1 MSSERIAKLREEID
15 RMKKMTPEGFTDEKQ
30 AASYFQ
36 EKEQMIENIVKTLET
51 VDDAVTTETEGV
63 KEAVKSLRES
73 MKHLEK
79 GARQLT
85 RKDAEAEI
93 GKALCA
99 AWTGDRTTLGELKCV
114 PNLKSENWNNPSDF
128 EWTREK
134 GFVMRKKDTPVEPMG
149 NMATNEQYL
158 INPIYE
164 SIIMEDAAKKSVMM
178 NLVSHIPMRGP
189 SIWIPERDR
198 GGVSLKWLT
207 QYGAK
212 IEGSKPNAPTRKEL
226 KAYTLAGFIPWYD
239 EFEEDVYADLGKL
252 FMSEFTESY
261 GVEFDR
267 QCLIADESPFTGILA
282 DTNATKHTVDANIK
296 KLSYIDFRDAEIK
309 VPAEERKDCMWF
321 FSESILNRIT
331 NITDDEGNPIWRRPG
346 DSMPGL
352 VDGYRYQECTL
363 LPGFSEVKEKT
374 PFAVFMNPK
383 RIIHGNRKGI
393 EIKRFEDTTE
403 SLENGELFMRFRKR
417 DGFMI
422 SRPKGNIVVMATGA
436 K

>member
-1 MSSERIAKLREEID
+1 MSSERIMQLRSEID
-15 RMKKMTPEGFTDEKQ
+15 RMKKMTPDGFTDEKQ

-36 EKEQMIENIVKTLET
+36 EKEAMLENIVKTLET

-63 KEAVKSLRES
+63 KDAVKALRES
-73 MKHLEK
+73 LKHLEVNAK
-79 GARQLT
+79 TLT
-85 RKDAEAEI
+85 RKDLEYEL

-99 AWTGDRTTLGELKCV
+99 AWTGDRATLGELKCY

-134 GFVMRKKDTPVEPMG
+134 GFTLRKKDTPVEPMG

-158 INPIYE
+158 INPVYE
-164 SIIMEDAAKKSVMM
+164 TMIMEDAAKKSVMM
-178 NLVSHIPMRGP
+178 NLVSHIPMKGP

-198 GGVSLKWLT
+198 GGVNLKWLT

-239 EFEEDVYADLGKL
+239 EFDEDVYADLGAM

-267 QCLIADESPFTGILA
+267 QCLVANASPFTGVLENA
-282 DTNATKHTVDANIK
+282 EATKHIVDADIK
-296 KLSYIDFRDAEIK
+296 KLSYMDFREAEIM
-309 VPAEERKDCMWF
+309 VPAEERKNCMWF
-321 FSESILNRIT
+321 FSESVLNRIT

-352 VDGYRYQECTL
+352 VDGYRYQDCSL
-363 LPGFSEVKEKT
+363 LPGFSDIGEKT
-374 PFAVFMNPK
+374 AFAVFMNPK
-383 RIIHGNRKGI
+383 RLIHGNRKGI

-417 DGFMI
+417 DGFMT
-422 SRPKGNIVVMATGA
+422 SRPKNNIIVMKTGA

>member
-1 MSSERIAKLREEID
+1 MRR
-15 RMKKMTPEGFTDEKQ
+15 MTPDGFADEKQ

-36 EKEQMIENIVKTLET
+36 EKEEMLEEIVRTLDT
-51 VDDAVTTETEGV
+51 VEDAMTTEAEGV
-63 KEAVKSLRES
+63 KDAVKSMRES
-73 MKHLEK
+73 LRHLES

-85 RKDAEAEI
+85 RKDVETEL

-99 AWTGDRTTLGELKCV
+99 AWTGDRNTLGELKCV

-128 EWTREK
+128 QWTREK
-134 GFVMRKKDTPVEPMG
+134 GFVLRKKDTPVEPMG

-164 SIIMEDAAKKSVMM
+164 SVIMEDAARKSVMM
-178 NLVSHIPMRGP
+178 DLVNHIPMKGP

-212 IEGSKPNAPTRKEL
+212 IEGSKPSAPTRKEL

-239 EFEEDVYADLGKL
+239 EFEEDVFADLGKL

-261 GVEFDR
+261 GIEFDR
-267 QCLIADESPFTGILA
+267 QCLVADASPFTGIMA
-282 DTNATKHTVDANIK
+282 DGNATRHRVDCDIK

-309 VPAEERKDCMWF
+309 VPAEERKSCMWF

-352 VDGYRYQECTL
+352 VDGYRYQECSL
-363 LPGFSEVKEKT
+363 LPGFADVGENT
-374 PFAVFMNPK
+374 PFAVFMDPR

-393 EIKRFEDTTE
+393 EIKRFEGTTE

-422 SRPKGNIVVMATGA
+422 SRSKGNIVVMQTEAS
-436 K
+436 